1 MVLLLVTTMHVTGI
15 ENCGLILLKDA
26 DNCFYSLVMLLLTS
40 NNLKNFPML
49 LKKNKCQ
56 PEICKN
62 ITYLTYL

>member
-40 NNLKNFPML
+40 NNLKNFPDA
-49 LKKNKCQ
+49 
-56 PEICKN
+56 
-62 ITYLTYL
+62 T